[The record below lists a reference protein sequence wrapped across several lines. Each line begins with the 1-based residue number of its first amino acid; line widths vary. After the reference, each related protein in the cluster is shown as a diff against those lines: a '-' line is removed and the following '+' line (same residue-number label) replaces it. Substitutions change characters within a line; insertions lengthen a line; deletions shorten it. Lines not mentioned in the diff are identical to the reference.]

1 MSNKSYDLTP
11 SFFKTQEMFEKY
23 LGQTSYYN
31 VLQNDILKLCSFINP
46 KIILELGSATGSTS
60 MLLAR
65 NNPQSKIIGI
75 DMRQDVV
82 NVANILSRESNI
94 QNVSFKKSDFL
105 EYSGYSEV
113 DFIVMLYSFHHIPD
127 PIVEKEK
134 FLYKLKSETDKGT
147 YLCIGETFLPKRYSD
162 MNKDEI
168 LEFWNLRAEEGRA
181 STFWSSLNGL
191 EKESVLKSTDIAD
204 FCAKHESIAGIEV
217 AKRETEFLVTSK
229 ELIEMSKHIGW
240 ETIISFPCNTI
251 GEEIVLLK
259 NC

>member
-1 MSNKSYDLTP
+1 MSNKNYDLTP

-46 KIILELGSATGSTS
+46 KIILELGSATGNTS
-60 MLLAR
+60 MLLAK

-82 NVANILSRESNI
+82 DVANKLSRESNI
-94 QNVSFKKSDFL
+94 QNVSFEKSDFL
-105 EYSGYSEV
+105 EYPGYSEAN
-113 DFIVMLYSFHHIPD
+113 FIVMLYSFHHIPD
-127 PIVEKEK
+127 PIEEKEK
-134 FLYKLKSETDKGT
+134 FLHKLKNETERGT

-162 MNKDEI
+162 MNKEEI

-181 STFWSSLNGL
+181 ATFWSSLSGI
-191 EKESVLKSTDIAD
+191 EKENILKSTDIAD
-204 FCAKHESIAGIEV
+204 FCARHESIAGDEV
-217 AKRETEFLVTSK
+217 AKRETEFLVTGE
-229 ELIEMSKHIGW
+229 ELIEMSKRIGW
-240 ETIISFPCNTI
+240 EIILSFPCNTI
-251 GEEIVLLK
+251 GEEVVLLK